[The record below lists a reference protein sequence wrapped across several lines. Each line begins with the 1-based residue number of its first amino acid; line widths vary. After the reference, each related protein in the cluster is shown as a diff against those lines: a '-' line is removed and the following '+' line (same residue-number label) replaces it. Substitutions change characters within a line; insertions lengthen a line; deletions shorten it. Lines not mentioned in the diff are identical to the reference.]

1 MVNMAPLGD
10 EQAEG
15 TEEEE
20 LELELETEE
29 TSPEES
35 EEQPDEISVLRAEID
50 NLKQAPPWLNDL
62 KTVQGRIA
70 AVEARLTKSDDPATR
85 QELLRELRSEL
96 GKSTDL
102 YAEALS
108 GLDETAFTDPAVKQR
123 LNEALAQRR
132 AEEARAALR
141 DEVLAELKPAAPA
154 APVED
159 YRQAES
165 TRVWET
171 TWADVI
177 TDAGLDPDSPELGE
191 VWKGVSPHVVK
202 GDFKAANEFMKSSL
216 ASLRAEV
223 EVAAKRQNA
232 KRAGGKSP
240 KPAEAGEIGPLDASR
255 PSEDRIAYLRS
266 IGAI

>member
-1 MVNMAPLGD
+1 MVNMAPLDD
-10 EQAEG
+10 ELEADEI
-15 TEEEE
+15 EEESE
-20 LELELETEE
+20 IE
-29 TSPEES
+29 SPEES

-70 AVEARLTKSDDPATR
+70 AVEARLTKSDDPAT
-85 QELLRELRSEL
+85 QQKLLRDLRAEL

-108 GLDETAFTDPAVKQR
+108 GLDETAFTDPAVKQK
-123 LNEALAQRR
+123 LNDALAQRR

-141 DEVLAELKPAAPA
+141 DEVLAELKPAAPQ
-154 APVED
+154 APVGD
-159 YRQAES
+159 YRTAES
-165 TRVWET
+165 TRVWEQ

-177 TDAGLDPDSPELGE
+177 TDAGLDPDAPEFGDI
-191 VWKGVSPHVVK
+191 WKGVSPHVIK
-202 GDFKAANEFMKSSL
+202 GDFKAANAFMKTSL
-216 ASLRAEV
+216 ASFRSEL

-240 KPAEAGEIGPLDASR
+240 KASEPGDIGPLHESR
-255 PSEDRIAYLRS
+255 SSEERIAYLRS
-266 IGAI
+266 INAI